1 MAEKGEISGWN
12 VYDQNSKPEHIFWQ
26 GVGEEMQISIETT
39 VNAGIDQ
46 VWAAWTT
53 PDDINQWNAASD
65 DWHNPRST
73 NDLRPGGRFSYRME
87 ARDGSFGFDFEGTY
101 TNIVTHELIEYVLG
115 DDRYVSIRFEKVDA
129 GVRIIETFETED
141 LHAAEMQRQG
151 WQSILNR
158 FTAYVESKK

>member
-1 MAEKGEISGWN
+1 
-12 VYDQNSKPEHIFWQ
+12 
-26 GVGEEMQISIETT
+26 MQITIQTT
-39 VNAGIDQ
+39 VNADIDS

-65 DWHNPRST
+65 DWHNPRSS

-101 TNIVTHELIEYVLG
+101 TQVVPQKLIEYVLG
-115 DDRYVSIRFEKVDA
+115 DDRSVTIRFEPTET
-129 GVRIIETFETED
+129 GVQVVETFQAED
-141 LHAAEMQRQG
+141 VNAAELQKQG

-158 FTAYVESKK
+158 FAAYVESKKH

>member
-1 MAEKGEISGWN
+1 
-12 VYDQNSKPEHIFWQ
+12 
-26 GVGEEMQISIETT
+26 MQISIETT
-39 VNAGIDQ
+39 VNAGVDQ

-101 TNIVTHELIEYVLG
+101 TTVVPHELIEYVLD
-115 DDRYVSIRFEKVDA
+115 DDRKVSIRFERSET
-129 GVRIIETFETED
+129 GVHVVETFEAED
-141 LHAAEMQRQG
+141 KNTAELQRQG

-158 FTAYVESKK
+158 FAAYVESKK

>member
-1 MAEKGEISGWN
+1 
-12 VYDQNSKPEHIFWQ
+12 
-26 GVGEEMQISIETT
+26 MQITIQTT
-39 VNAGIDQ
+39 VNADIDT

-65 DWHNPRST
+65 DWHNPRSS

-101 TNIVTHELIEYVLG
+101 TQVVPQKLIEYVLG
-115 DDRYVSIRFEKVDA
+115 DDRSVTIRFEPTET
-129 GVRIIETFETED
+129 GVQVVETFQAED
-141 LHAAEMQRQG
+141 VNAAELQKQG

-158 FTAYVESKK
+158 FAAYVESKKH